1 MIGDFATRSSQA
13 LARLCSLI
21 AISFLCVA
29 CASVKEKPVDGLEFK
44 EASPSTISPRTTPT
58 SPRTTPTSTGTS
70 TPTLREKQTAAKQT
84 ATENQDSSLPDI
96 QADQPGPYEQL
107 DENEPTVVAYENYA
121 DPLESFNRA
130 MFKFNDV
137 SYRYF
142 LSPLAKGYRKV
153 TPRPI
158 NNSIGN
164 FFLNLREPLFLVNK
178 LLQAEPADSG
188 KSLLRFG
195 INSTIGLLGFFDP
208 ADAWFN
214 LPREKTSF
222 GDTLAIY
229 GVGYGAYLVLP
240 LAGPSDFRSGS
251 SIVLDYFLHPLNY
264 LDDERTAT
272 ALKLFDRFQDNASML
287 DAYPNIAAETEDP
300 YVFLRNLYLQ
310 RLQRDADELRGEFD
324 DSATEV
330 N

>member
-1 MIGDFATRSSQA
+1 MIGDFATRSSQG
-13 LARLCSLI
+13 LARLCSLM

-29 CASVKEKPVDGLEFK
+29 CASVKEKPADELEFK
-44 EASPSTISPRTTPT
+44 EASSSTISPRTTPT
-58 SPRTTPTSTGTS
+58 SDTS
-70 TPTLREKQTAAKQT
+70 TPTIREKQTATKQT
-84 ATENQDSSLPDI
+84 ATENQNSSLPEI

-121 DPLESFNRA
+121 DPLESLNRA
-130 MFKFNDV
+130 VFKFNDV

-153 TPRPI
+153 TPPPI

-222 GDTLAIY
+222 GDTLAVY

-272 ALKLFDRFQDNASML
+272 ALKLFDRFQDNAGML
-287 DAYPNIAAETEDP
+287 DAYPDIAAETEDP

>member
-1 MIGDFATRSSQA
+1 MLNKRNGQLLAAQADIHKKGETMIGEFAARSSKG
-13 LARLCSLI
+13 LARLCSLL
-21 AISFLCVA
+21 AISLLCVA
-29 CASVKEKPVDGLEFK
+29 CASVKEKERN
-44 EASPSTISPRTTPT
+44 ES
-58 SPRTTPTSTGTS
+58 TSTQASSSQSVAEKKVAEENQTS
-70 TPTLREKQTAAKQT
+70 T
-84 ATENQDSSLPDI
+84 LPEI
-96 QADQPGPYEQL
+96 RANQPGPYEQL
-107 DENEPTVVAYENYA
+107 NEDEPTVVAYENYA

-130 MFKFNDV
+130 IFKFNDV

-153 TPRPI
+153 TPKPI

-195 INSTIGLLGFFDP
+195 INSTVGLLGLFDP

-222 GDTLAIY
+222 GDTLAVY

-264 LDDERTAT
+264 LDDEKTAT

-287 DAYPNIAAETEDP
+287 DAYPQIAAENEDP
-300 YVFLRNLYLQ
+300 YIFLRNLYLQ
-310 RLQRDADELRGEFD
+310 RLQRDTDELRGEFD
-324 DSATEV
+324 DTAVEV

>member
-1 MIGDFATRSSQA
+1 MKGDYAIRGVM
-13 LARLCSLI
+13 ARLCFLMT
-21 AISFLCVA
+21 ISFFCSA
-29 CASVKEKPVDGLEFK
+29 CASMKEKQADDRIAPD
-44 EASPSTISPRTTPT
+44 STIT
-58 SPRTTPTSTGTS
+58 S
-70 TPTLREKQTAAKQT
+70 
-84 ATENQDSSLPDI
+84 I

-107 DENEPTVVAYENYA
+107 DKDEPTVVTYEDYE

-130 MFKFNDV
+130 IFKFNDV

-153 TPRPI
+153 TPQPVHK
-158 NNSIGN
+158 SIGN
-164 FFLNLREPLFLVNK
+164 FFLNLREPLFFVNK
-178 LLQAEPADSG
+178 LLQAEPVDSG
-188 KSLLRFG
+188 KSVLRFG
-195 INSTIGLLGFFDP
+195 INSTIGLLGLFDP
-208 ADAWFN
+208 ADAWFD

-240 LAGPSDFRSGS
+240 LAGPSDFRSGG

-272 ALKLFDRFQDNASML
+272 GLKLFDHFQDNASML
-287 DAYPNIAAETEDP
+287 DSYPKISAEAEDS
-300 YVFLRNLYLQ
+300 YQFLRNLYLQ
-310 RLQRDADELRGEFD
+310 RLERDAKALRGEFEKTGAD
-324 DSATEV
+324 V